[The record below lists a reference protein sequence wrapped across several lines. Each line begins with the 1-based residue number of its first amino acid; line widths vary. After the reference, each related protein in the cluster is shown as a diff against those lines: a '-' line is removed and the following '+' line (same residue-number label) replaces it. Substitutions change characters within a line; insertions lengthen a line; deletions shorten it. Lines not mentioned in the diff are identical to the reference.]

1 MCARLQKAF
10 TMPATGDERDDG
22 NERLFA
28 VVMIALSVLIFL
40 AVRRSERERS
50 E

>member
-1 MCARLQKAF
+1 MS
-10 TMPATGDERDDG
+10 ATGDERDDG

-28 VVMIALSVLIFL
+28 VLMIALSVLIFL
-40 AVRRSERERS
+40 AVRESERERS

>member
-1 MCARLQKAF
+1 
-10 TMPATGDERDDG
+10 MPATGDERDDG

>member
-1 MCARLQKAF
+1 VRERPKTAIML
-10 TMPATGDERDDG
+10 ATGDGRDDG
-22 NERLFA
+22 NDRLFA

-40 AVRRSERERS
+40 AVRRSERSRS